1 MGSESPCGDDEK
13 DNGIQSGAGDGSV
26 RPITV
31 GTTISCIAQM
41 PRLNLKRS
49 HCASSTA
56 FLVWTTTLE
65 EGRILYLFSNNQ

>member
-1 MGSESPCGDDEK
+1 MGSVSPYGDDGK
-13 DNGIQSGAGDGSV
+13 DNGIP
-26 RPITV
+26 R

-49 HCASSTA
+49 HCTSSTA

-65 EGRILYLFSNNQ
+65 EGRILYPFSINQ